1 MLRGAIIGVG
11 NVALRGHLP
20 AWLERENVA
29 LVAASDPSEAGRREL
44 ESRVAGIRWHASVEE
59 LLGREELDFVDIC
72 APPAAHADL
81 ARRALLSGR
90 HVLCEKPL
98 VIRPEE
104 IPPLA
109 EASARADRVLFTV
122 HNWRYAPILAKA
134 RELAAEGAIGK
145 VRRYFWET
153 VRREPAESSMA
164 SNWRLD
170 PAISGGGIL
179 ADHGWHAF
187 SLLADWLPQAPRR
200 IAAHLEKRRGGEVE
214 DTARVLLDY
223 DGARAEVFLT
233 WAGAE
238 RANRARIEGSRGALE
253 LDGKVLELTGS
264 GGGRGK
270 GKWEFP
276 EPLSQGSHH
285 PDRFAGVVADFLG
298 EIAER
303 EFRGRNLAVASL
315 CAVLVAAAYESTR
328 RGGEPVPLSGGSPVK
343 ITSR

>member
-1 MLRGAIIGVG
+1 MIRGAILGAG
-11 NVALRGHLP
+11 NVALSGHLP
-20 AWLERENVA
+20 GWLARADVAITAAADPRVERRGPLLA
-29 LVAASDPSEAGRREL
+29 RIPGL
-44 ESRVAGIRWHASVEE
+44 RWYDTAEE

-104 IPPLA
+104 LPPLA

-145 VRRYFWET
+145 VRRYLWET
-153 VRREPAESSMA
+153 VRREPAASSMA
-164 SNWRLD
+164 SNWRVD

-223 DGARAEVFLT
+223 DGAKAEVFLT

-238 RANRARIEGSRGALE
+238 RANRAWIEGSRGALA
-253 LDGKVLELTGS
+253 LDGKVLELAGS
-264 GGGRGK
+264 GGGCGMGR
-270 GKWEFP
+270 WEFP
-276 EPLSQGSHH
+276 EPLSQGSYH
-285 PDRFAGVVADFLG
+285 PDWFAGVVADFAG
-298 EIAER
+298 EIADR
-303 EFRGRNLAVASL
+303 ESRGRNLAVASL
-315 CAVLVAAAYESTR
+315 CAALLAAAYESNR
-328 RGGEPVPLSGGSPVK
+328 RGGEPVPP
-343 ITSR
+343 SRQIPR